1 MKSWM
6 MTVAV
11 SVFCAATAFGQVTVS
26 MVDLVRFH
34 PSRERDR
41 KLMKDTEKEYQSKID
56 KQRDRFEELRTA
68 YERAVRE
75 ARNPALAEKA
85 RQEAE
90 AAALKQRDALAEAD
104 RELREVIR
112 KYQDELQNL
121 DTRLLRQVTREIRD
135 KIGKYAKAKGYTT
148 VLDSTTIP
156 YADPS
161 LDVTDDILRALGVD
175 PKVRAEAL
183 AKEKAESDKEE
194 AKKE

>member
-6 MTVAV
+6 MAVAV
-11 SVFCAATAFGQVTVS
+11 SAFCAATAFGQVTVS

-41 KLMKDTEKEYQSKID
+41 QLMKDTEKEYQAKID
-56 KQRDRFEELRTA
+56 KKRDAFEELRME
-68 YERAVRE
+68 YERAIRE

-85 RQEAE
+85 REEAE
-90 AAALKQRDALAEAD
+90 GAALKKRDALAEAD
-104 RELREVIR
+104 RELREEMR
-112 KYQDELQNL
+112 TRQGELQNL
-121 DTRLLRQVTREIRD
+121 DTRLLRRVTRDIRSAVE
-135 KIGKYAKAKGYTT
+135 KYAKEKGYKT

-161 LDVTDDILRALGVD
+161 LDVTDDILKELGVD

-183 AKEKAESDKEE
+183 AKEKAEDAKEE

>member
-11 SVFCAATAFGQVTVS
+11 SALCAATAFGQVTVS

-41 KLMKDTEKEYQSKID
+41 KLMKDTEKEYQAKID

-85 RQEAE
+85 RQDAE
-90 AAALKQRDALAEAD
+90 AAALKQRDTLTEAD

-121 DTRLLRQVTREIRD
+121 DTRLLRQVTREIRE
-135 KIGKYAKAKGYTT
+135 KIGAYAKEKGYKTI
-148 VLDSTTIP
+148 LDSTTIP

-161 LDVTDDILRALGVD
+161 LDVTDDILKLLGVD

-183 AKEKAESDKEE
+183 AKEKAEAAKEE